1 LKPTTKIVTLILLV
15 FASTNSSSQTVKKEL
30 RHSNDELLKLL
41 TKSFPE
47 GTQLSIALVNDTLV
61 DYWGVKKQMDSL
73 IYVDNKDSIFEIGSI
88 TKIFTSCL
96 LADFVCNRIVEL
108 DAPIDNRFPYP
119 LHRYSKSGKQITFKT
134 LANHTSGLTRDPINY
149 DFSKYPDNH
158 FAGYSYA
165 LLDDYLKRMVEIY
178 SEPGEIYEYSNL
190 GYGILG
196 YILENIS
203 SKTFEELL
211 QEKVFGKYA
220 MTSTSS
226 DRGKIKNRIIAG
238 QDANGK
244 KTPNWDM
251 NSMVAAGGVLSNAVD
266 LSKFAIANFS
276 NDSILKLQRKTTF
289 KTEYKTVAL
298 GWDEFKFG
306 DVEAISGFL
315 HGGGTGGYSSIF
327 VLDVNNKLA
336 VIILT
341 NVSAFFPGNEKI
353 SILGFELLRN
363 LYNKTHTG
371 K

>member
-1 LKPTTKIVTLILLV
+1 
-15 FASTNSSSQTVKKEL
+15 
-30 RHSNDELLKLL
+30 
-41 TKSFPE
+41 
-47 GTQLSIALVNDTLV
+47 
-61 DYWGVKKQMDSL
+61 
-73 IYVDNKDSIFEIGSI
+73 
-88 TKIFTSCL
+88 
-96 LADFVCNRIVEL
+96 
-108 DAPIDNRFPYP
+108 
-119 LHRYSKSGKQITFKT
+119 
-134 LANHTSGLTRDPINY
+134 
-149 DFSKYPDNH
+149 
-158 FAGYSYA
+158 
-165 LLDDYLKRMVEIY
+165 
-178 SEPGEIYEYSNL
+178 
-190 GYGILG
+190 
-196 YILENIS
+196 
-203 SKTFEELL
+203 
-211 QEKVFGKYA
+211 

-226 DRGKIKNRIIAG
+226 DRGKIKNHIIAG

-251 NSMVAAGGVLSNAVD
+251 NSMVAAGGILLNVVD

-276 NDSILKLQRKTTF
+276 NDSILKLQRTTTF
-289 KTEYKTVAL
+289 QTKYKTMAL
-298 GWDEFKFG
+298 GWDEFKFS

>member
-1 LKPTTKIVTLILLV
+1 M
-15 FASTNSSSQTVKKEL
+15 NSPEQTVKKEL
-30 RHSNDELLKLL
+30 RHSNDELIKIL

-47 GTQLSIALVNDTLV
+47 ATQLSIAQVNDSSV
-61 DYWGVKKQMDSL
+61 DYLGVKKQKDSL

-88 TKIFTSCL
+88 TKIFTSYL
-96 LADFVCNRIVEL
+96 LADLVYNQKVQL
-108 DAPIDNRFPYP
+108 DDAIDNSFPFK
-119 LHRYSKSGKQITFKT
+119 LHQYSKSGKPITFKT

-149 DFSKYPDNH
+149 DFSEYPDNH

-190 GYGILG
+190 GFGILG
-196 YILENIS
+196 YLLEHIS

-211 QEKVFGKYA
+211 QEKAFGKYNMPA
-220 MTSTSS
+220 TSS
-226 DRGKIKNRIIAG
+226 DRSRIKNHIIAG
-238 QDANGK
+238 QNANGK

-251 NSMVAAGGVLSNAVD
+251 NSMVAAGGILSNVVD

-289 KTEYKTVAL
+289 QAEYKTVAL

-306 DVEAISGFL
+306 DNEAISGFL

-327 VLDVNNKLA
+327 ILDVNNKLA
-336 VIILT
+336 VVILT

-363 LYNKTHTG
+363 LYNNK
-371 K
+371 